1 MEPYEFV
8 NVELGLIDVVKS
20 QVRVKA
26 GVDIPNPRPDEYV
39 QVSRVGGT
47 SGTVADRPMVQVI
60 VWGPSWT
67 AAHDLAALV
76 KRRMH
81 AVRSLFDVPVYRV
94 GEVGGLSR
102 SPDPVSGSP
111 RYQFTVE
118 LNLRGHNAP

>member
-1 MEPYEFV
+1 MDVYEFV
-8 NVELGLIDVVKS
+8 NVEAGLISVVTS
-20 QVRVKA
+20 QVRVAA
-26 GVDIPNPRPDEYV
+26 GVDIAKPRPDEYV

-47 SGTVADRPMVQVI
+47 AGAVSDSPMVQVI
-60 VWGPSWT
+60 VWGASWR

-81 AVRSLFDVPVYRV
+81 SVRSIADVPVYRV
-94 GEVGGLSR
+94 REVGGLSR
-102 SPDPVSGSP
+102 SPDPVDGSP